1 MQQPGNAAAEQIV
14 RAQSIMS
21 DLTIQ
26 QGEIQAAI
34 TRQQALV
41 DALLPVAEWAPST
54 PSEPE
59 EPAEE
64 PEVDEQTSEEDPGTE
79 ELSEPEPEPELDPSP
94 EEELEEDPNENQ
106 DQGE

>member
-1 MQQPGNAAAEQIV
+1 MQQPGNAAAEQVV
-14 RAQSIMS
+14 RAQSILS

-26 QGEIQAAI
+26 QSEIQAAI
-34 TRQQALV
+34 GRQQALI

-64 PEVDEQTSEEDPGTE
+64 PEENEQAPEEEEEDP
-79 ELSEPEPEPELDPSP
+79 SNS
-94 EEELEEDPNENQ
+94 NN
-106 DQGE
+106 